1 MARRKRRSFSA
12 EFKAEAVRL
21 CQVGDR
27 SIAKVAKDLDLTE
40 TALREWVRADEV
52 NVGGE
57 KPPEALTGA
66 EREELVRLRR
76 ENKRLQM
83 EREILKKAGGL
94 LREGERVKFA
104 FIAAEKAFFPVTV
117 LCDVLDVSR
126 SGFYAFC
133 KRPEPRR
140 KASDA
145 QLAAEIV
152 AAHQRSHGTYG
163 SPRVHAELRARGLCV
178 SRKRVERL
186 MRERGLEAR
195 SKRRFRRTTDSNHTM
210 PLAPNLLGRQFDAK
224 APNEAWVTDVT
235 YIPTAEG
242 WLYLATI
249 LDLFSR
255 RVVGFAMSEQN
266 DRALALA
273 ALERALRA
281 RRPRPGLL
289 HHSDRGSPYASEDY
303 RKALR
308 ERGIV
313 ASMSRTGDCW
323 DNAVAESFF
332 ATLKAE
338 LVDATR
344 FPTRDAATAAIGDY
358 LERFY
363 NHARRHSYL
372 GYLSPVEFEL
382 RAQVA
387 AFAA

>member
-1 MARRKRRSFSA
+1 MAKRKRRSFSA

-40 TALREWVRADEV
+40 TALREWVRAAGV
-52 NVGGE
+52 SAAAQ
-57 KPPEALTGA
+57 PAEALTDA

-76 ENKRLQM
+76 DVKRLQM
-83 EREILKKAGGL
+83 EREIPKKSGGL

-104 FIAAEKAFFPVTV
+104 FIAAEKAFFPVSV
-117 LCDVLDVSR
+117 LCDVLGVSR
-126 SGFYAFC
+126 SGFYAWS
-133 KRPEPRR
+133 KHPAPRR

-152 AAHQRSHGTYG
+152 AAHRRSRGTYG
-163 SPRVHAELRARGLCV
+163 SPRVHAELRARGLRV
-178 SRKRVERL
+178 GKKRVERL

-195 SKRRFRRTTDSNHTM
+195 RKRRFRRTTDSNHTQ
-210 PLAPNLLGRQFDAK
+210 PIAPNLLARQFETN

-235 YIPTAEG
+235 SISTGEG
-242 WLYLATI
+242 WLYLAAMI
-249 LDLFSR
+249 DLFSR
-255 RVVGFAMSEQN
+255 RVVGYAMSAQN
-266 DRALALA
+266 DRLLALE
-273 ALERALRA
+273 ALQHALRA
-281 RRPRPGLL
+281 RKPAPGLL

-303 RKALR
+303 RAALG

-313 ASMSRTGDCW
+313 PSMSRTGNCW

-338 LVDATR
+338 LTDAMHY
-344 FPTRDAATAAIGDY
+344 PTRDAAMVSIRDY
-358 LERFY
+358 LESFY
-363 NHARRHSYL
+363 NPARRHSHL
-372 GYLSPVEFEL
+372 GYFSPVEFEL